1 MAERPFTTRF
11 PITLL
16 RELECAAK
24 ELGLKKKVIL
34 IEAFT
39 IWNKERK
46 QELLAESYP
55 TGNISDEVL

>member
-16 RELECAAK
+16 RELEHAAK
-24 ELGLKKKVIL
+24 ELGLKKKDIL

-39 IWNKERK
+39 MWNKERQQNCLTK
-46 QELLAESYP
+46 IRNEDNFNEIL
-55 TGNISDEVL
+55 